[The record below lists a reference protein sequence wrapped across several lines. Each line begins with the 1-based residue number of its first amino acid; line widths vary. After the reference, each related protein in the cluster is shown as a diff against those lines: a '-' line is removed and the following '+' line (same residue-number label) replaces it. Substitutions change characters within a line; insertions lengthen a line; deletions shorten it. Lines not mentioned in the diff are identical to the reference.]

1 MAGIAPGGAVLSGAG
16 ILTIALAI
24 LAVASLAYGA
34 AMGAMY
40 SAGGFWLVWI
50 AIGVALGATAWARH
64 TGTWS
69 QLPLW
74 GRRGI
79 AGAAVMLLASVIAL
93 FSLIAS
99 QAVARPPANLDYV
112 IVLGADLTPSGKPK
126 EALRYRLDAALDYLK
141 RNPKTRCIV
150 SGGQGDDEVRS
161 EASAMREYLVAHGL
175 ASGRVIVEDRSTSTA
190 ENLRF
195 SARLM
200 SSPSA
205 STAVVTN
212 DFHVFRAIRIARKQG
227 LANVRGF
234 AAASNP
240 LYLPQAALRECAAIV
255 KDALAGNL

>member
-1 MAGIAPGGAVLSGAG
+1 MMSIAALGASG
-16 ILTIALAI
+16 LTVVLAI
-24 LAVASLAYGA
+24 LAAASLAYGA

-40 SAGGFWLVWI
+40 PAGGFWLIWI
-50 AIGVALGATAWARH
+50 ALGAALGAAAWARR
-64 TGTWS
+64 TGGWD

-79 AGAAVMLLASVIAL
+79 AALALALLAGVIAL
-93 FSLIAS
+93 FGLIAS

-126 EALRYRLDAALDYLK
+126 EALRYRLDAALVYLEE
-141 RNPKTRCIV
+141 NPKTRCIV

-161 EASAMREYLVAHGL
+161 EASAMREYLVARGL
-175 ASGRVIVEDRSTSTA
+175 AGSRIILEDQSTSTA

-195 SARLM
+195 SAKLM
-200 SSPSA
+200 DSPGA
-205 STAVVTN
+205 GAAVITN
-212 DFHVFRAIRIARKQG
+212 DFHVFRAIHIARKQG
-227 LANVRGF
+227 LSNVHGL

-240 LYLPQAALRECAAIV
+240 LYLPQAALRECAAIA